1 MALRPERADYQRRRI
16 PPGELSI
23 DPVADER
30 LVRVTCTGWSLVTKV
45 AAGRLRLK
53 WCRARCATALR
64 HTFLNLSARSVHL
77 LCVVGCADISA
88 LTLARSASP
97 NQRRRNAAQHWRAVE
112 YVSSMGK
119 QREARQHWQ
128 RAAKL
133 ILSKFDVVAVS
144 RSLEFALLVRTAPV
158 ARVALCPAA
167 SY

>member
-1 MALRPERADYQRRRI
+1 
-16 PPGELSI
+16 
-23 DPVADER
+23 
-30 LVRVTCTGWSLVTKV
+30 
-45 AAGRLRLK
+45 
-53 WCRARCATALR
+53 
-64 HTFLNLSARSVHL
+64 
-77 LCVVGCADISA
+77 
-88 LTLARSASP
+88 
-97 NQRRRNAAQHWRAVE
+97 
-112 YVSSMGK
+112 MGK

>member
-1 MALRPERADYQRRRI
+1 VLLRH
-16 PPGELSI
+16 
-23 DPVADER
+23 
-30 LVRVTCTGWSLVTKV
+30 
-45 AAGRLRLK
+45 
-53 WCRARCATALR
+53 LR

-128 RAAKL
+128 RAAKPFSQNSTSWPSAGPWNSPCWSGQPRSHEL
-133 ILSKFDVVAVS
+133 RSVPPPHASDALSVLRDRICAATHRLEDLEAFELRVVEVKW
-144 RSLEFALLVRTAPV
+144 LV
-158 ARVALCPAA
+158 PAGVPMGKTEVWPR
-167 SY
+167 